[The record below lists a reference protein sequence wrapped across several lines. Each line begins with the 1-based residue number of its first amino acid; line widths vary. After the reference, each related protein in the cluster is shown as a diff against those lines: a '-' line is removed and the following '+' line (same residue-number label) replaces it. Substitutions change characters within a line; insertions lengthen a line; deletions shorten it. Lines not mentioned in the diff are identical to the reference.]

1 MDDSWANNYFA
12 LDFQRSRFNRAL
24 TSVRLALDNYRHLV
38 TTQHTFIHLRQR
50 ASDLLMVC
58 TPGGSIFVSLPLK
71 LVPGCASG
79 SRNLAPHVSG
89 QERGWFRLMESSF
102 EALSSVD
109 ACQQFRLVSSSIN
122 YQKKTGE
129 KIIHSYESIL
139 LMSKKYLIS
148 TECIYPYI
156 SHEEERGS
164 NRF

>member
-1 MDDSWANNYFA
+1 M
-12 LDFQRSRFNRAL
+12 DFQRSRFNRAL
-24 TSVRLALDNYRHLV
+24 TSVRLALDSYRHLV

-109 ACQQFRLVSSSIN
+109 ACQQFRLVSLSIN
-122 YQKKTGE
+122 YQKKSGE
-129 KIIHSYESIL
+129 KIIQLRIDTFDVEEISDFNWMYLSIYQ
-139 LMSKKYLIS
+139 SW
-148 TECIYPYI
+148 
-156 SHEEERGS
+156 RGT
-164 NRF
+164 RIE

>member
-1 MDDSWANNYFA
+1 M
-12 LDFQRSRFNRAL
+12 DFQRSRFNRAL
-24 TSVRLALDNYRHLV
+24 TSVRLALDSYRHLV

-109 ACQQFRLVSSSIN
+109 ACRQFRLVSSSIN

-129 KIIHSYESIL
+129 KIIQLRIDAFDVEEISDFNWMYLSIYQ
-139 LMSKKYLIS
+139 SW
-148 TECIYPYI
+148 
-156 SHEEERGS
+156 RGT
-164 NRF
+164 RIE

>member
-1 MDDSWANNYFA
+1 M
-12 LDFQRSRFNRAL
+12 DFQRSRFNRAL
-24 TSVRLALDNYRHLV
+24 TSVRLALDSYRHLV

-109 ACQQFRLVSSSIN
+109 ACRQFRLVSSSIN

-129 KIIHSYESIL
+129 KIIQLRIDTFDVEEISDFNWIYLSI
-139 LMSKKYLIS
+139 YQ
-148 TECIYPYI
+148 PW
-156 SHEEERGS
+156 RGT
-164 NRF
+164 RIE

>member
-1 MDDSWANNYFA
+1 M
-12 LDFQRSRFNRAL
+12 DFQRSRFNRAL
-24 TSVRLALDNYRHLV
+24 TSVRLALDSYRHLF

-109 ACQQFRLVSSSIN
+109 ACRQFRLVSSSIN

-129 KIIHSYESIL
+129 KIIQLRIDAFDVEEISDFNWMYLSIYQ
-139 LMSKKYLIS
+139 SW
-148 TECIYPYI
+148 
-156 SHEEERGS
+156 RGT
-164 NRF
+164 RIE